1 MDHAGGDFAHACG
14 AKLPG
19 TAPLKSA
26 FLSMRDLPFPYVT
39 ILTGVPGNKRNICS
53 VAEAAEWLVMY
64 WPIKEGKKLIE
75 ARQACRDALAGRI
88 TCTKARSAFI
98 EAAREADIYIDHKRL

>member
-1 MDHAGGDFAHACG
+1 MLGGGSGRMARHVLA
-14 AKLPG
+14 
-19 TAPLKSA
+19 
-26 FLSMRDLPFPYVT
+26 
-39 ILTGVPGNKRNICS
+39 
-53 VAEAAEWLVMY
+53 
-64 WPIKEGKKLIE
+64 KKLIE